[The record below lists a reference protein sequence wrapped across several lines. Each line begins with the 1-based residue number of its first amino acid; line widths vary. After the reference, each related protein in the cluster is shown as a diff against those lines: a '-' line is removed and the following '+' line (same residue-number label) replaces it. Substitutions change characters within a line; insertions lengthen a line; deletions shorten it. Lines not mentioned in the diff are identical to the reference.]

1 VICTKPHQQL
11 AVMMMGTDP
20 QGAGGIASVLKAY
33 ALAGLFDPPQSTVTC
48 VTTHRAGPPWRVV
61 LLWLK
66 AMLTLV
72 IARTRG
78 QATIV
83 HAHSAS
89 RGSFLRKSIL
99 LWMARRLGSH
109 TVFHLHGGGFQAFV
123 EHQTGPLGRRWVKHT
138 LSHVSLIL
146 TLSERWRDYIRT
158 IAPNTRV
165 EILPNPVALEVSP
178 LREPEPGRI
187 LFLGRI
193 DPRKGIYDLVDAIA
207 AIGAAQAEG
216 RLESLP
222 TLRLVVGGDGDS
234 GALADYASRAGVG
247 AQLEL
252 LGWIGPDERAR
263 QLTRAASFILP
274 SHHEGLPMSMLEAMA
289 ARVPIIVSSVGGIP
303 DLVTHGVHGLIVPP
317 GDIKALA
324 DAISILIANAELQ
337 ETLARAARTRIRAE
351 CATDLVLAR
360 LRLLW
365 QTLNAEASPNPIVK
379 KVPT

>member
-1 VICTKPHQQL
+1 
-11 AVMMMGTDP
+11 MMMGTDP

-48 VTTHRAGPPWRVV
+48 VTTHREGPPWRVV

-99 LWMARRLGSH
+99 LWMARRLGSY

-123 EHQTGPLGRRWVKHT
+123 EQQTGPLGRRWVNHT

-193 DPRKGIYDLVDAIA
+193 DPRKGVYDLVDAIA

-222 TLRLVVGGDGDS
+222 TLRLVVG
-234 GALADYASRAGVG
+234 

-263 QLTRAASFILP
+263 QLTRAASFVLP

-303 DLVTHGVHGLIVPP
+303 DLVTHGVHGLIVRP
-317 GDIKALA
+317 GDIEALA
-324 DAISILIANAELQ
+324 GAISILIANSELQ

-351 CATDLVLAR
+351 CATDLVMSR